1 MIQKYKVLREKQL
14 KNLEGTMPLVDVL
27 ALIPD
32 SNKYVKDMIT

>member
-1 MIQKYKVLREKQL
+1 MIQEYKALLEKQL
-14 KNLEGTMPLVDVL
+14 KDREVTMPLVDVL